1 MTDIST
7 DAATDVPDVPHE
19 AGPGLPVRPSPGLVG
34 KLAIVAGNN
43 SGLGFGLANLL
54 GMCP

>member
-7 DAATDVPDVPHE
+7 DAATDVPDVPMRRD
-19 AGPGLPVRPSPGLVG
+19 PVSRFDPPPGLVG

-43 SGLGFGLANLL
+43 SGLGSGLANLL
-54 GMCP
+54 GM